1 MAKAKSNKISINAL
15 EKVAKEFQNEVTFE
29 WQGLQV
35 TVKHVLSLE
44 EFVDF
49 VRSVVRCCFSEETG
63 EYMPEARDVCIR
75 SNILDHYANFTM
87 PKNSATQ
94 FDLVWKTDAVDVVLD
109 RVNEEQFK
117 ELLRC
122 IDREIEY
129 MVAGDIERIRVNV
142 TDTVNAMSDVV
153 DKFNELFGGISPED
167 MQSMVGAI
175 SEHGMD
181 EEKLAQAVLAQRMS
195 EAAKGPHLVPAPSG
209 TATL

>member
-122 IDREIEY
+122 IDKQIAYLVETDMSRLRKDVETVVRSWSNVIEKY
-129 MVAGDIERIRVNV
+129 DSAYGDVSE
-142 TDTVNAMSDVV
+142 A
-153 DKFNELFGGISPED
+153 ELKNMLSALASGSL
-167 MQSMVGAI
+167 
-175 SEHGMD
+175 D
-181 EEKLAQAVLAQRMS
+181 EEKLARAVVDARRLSGEDGQV
-195 EAAKGPHLVPAPSG
+195 VPIRAG
-209 TATL
+209 TAMI